1 MALLGDGLLAI
12 WNDID
17 PAVEAEFTHWYLSE
31 HFAERVGIPGFLRAR
46 RYVAA
51 APGPGPRYAA
61 LYETETADVLASPAY
76 IARLNDP
83 TPLTTRMLAQFRNT
97 IRSVSH
103 VAASVGQG
111 VGGAMAS
118 LWLTPDAARVDAGA
132 DALEDWLRDTALPG
146 LVAEPNMVAAHLIKV
161 DPALTRNDSTET
173 QVRAEPDRIGDWI
186 VLAEALDDAALAA
199 ACAEW
204 LSADA
209 LGARGGAGESRRYRL
224 MHCLVSDDVPP
235 TPAAS

>member
-17 PAVEAEFTHWYLSE
+17 PAVEAEFTHWYISE

-97 IRSVSH
+97 IRSVGH

-111 VGGAMAS
+111 VGGSMAS
-118 LWLTPDAARVDAGA
+118 LWLTPDADRSDT
-132 DALEDWLRDTALPG
+132 LEGWLRDTALPG
-146 LVAEPNMVAAHLIKV
+146 LVAEPGVVAAHLITV
-161 DPALTRNDSTET
+161 DPTLTRNDSTET
-173 QVRAEPDRIGDWI
+173 KVRAEPDRIGDWI
-186 VLAEALDDAALAA
+186 VLVEALDDAALAA

-204 LSADA
+204 LSGDA

-224 MHCLVSDDVPP
+224 THCLVSDDVAP
-235 TPAAS
+235 TPAAP

>member
-17 PAVEAEFTHWYLSE
+17 PAVEAEFNNWYISE
-31 HFAERVGIPGFLRAR
+31 HFAERVGIAGFLRAR

-97 IRSVSH
+97 IRSVGH

-111 VGGAMAS
+111 VGGSMAS
-118 LWLTPDAARVDAGA
+118 LWLTPDTDRAG
-132 DALEDWLRDTALPG
+132 ALEDWLRDTALPG
-146 LVAEPNMVAAHLIKV
+146 LVAEPAMLAAHSIKV

-173 QVRAEPDRIGDWI
+173 KVRAEPDRIGDWI
-186 VLAEALDDAALAA
+186 VLVEALSDAALAA

-204 LSADA
+204 LSPDA

>member
-17 PAVEAEFTHWYLSE
+17 PALEAEFTHWYLSE

-51 APGPGPRYAA
+51 APGPGPEYAA

-97 IRSVSH
+97 IRSVGP
-103 VAASVGQG
+103 VAAILTIRELNIGHFLIGESIF
-111 VGGAMAS
+111 GGLESSIKRM
-118 LWLTPDAARVDAGA
+118 R
-132 DALEDWLRDTALPG
+132 ALMD
-146 LVAEPNMVAAHLIKV
+146 K
-161 DPALTRNDSTET
+161 S
-173 QVRAEPDRIGDWI
+173 RAEAGGER
-186 VLAEALDDAALAA
+186 
-199 ACAEW
+199 
-204 LSADA
+204 SA
-209 LGARGGAGESRRYRL
+209 
-224 MHCLVSDDVPP
+224 
-235 TPAAS
+235 